1 MTTSMIRRNLI
12 EKFVMTEFVNNRM
25 NTQGDVDKVLVMVKG
40 MLDMSNDEAK
50 GLVREVIGL
59 ATR

>member
-25 NTQGDVDKVLVMVKG
+25 NTQGEVDKVLVMVKG

>member
-59 ATR
+59 ASK